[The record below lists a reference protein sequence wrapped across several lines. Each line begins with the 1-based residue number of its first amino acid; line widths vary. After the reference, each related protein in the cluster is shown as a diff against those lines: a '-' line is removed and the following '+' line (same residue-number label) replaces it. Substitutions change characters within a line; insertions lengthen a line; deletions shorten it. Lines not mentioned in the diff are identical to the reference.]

1 MALIQCKECGKTIS
15 DKAAA
20 CPHCGAPVSKENPV
34 TCYECGQVLTSSNL
48 DACPSCGAPLKKN
61 VTTHKRKLLG
71 IRVPIMILILVAS
84 IIFVYS
90 FVSCFTYKTV
100 IKTENSSYDDYSGEV
115 MYDAYVLTHDNIL
128 RLFDHGGSS
137 YRKHSRE
144 AAITNAID
152 DAEEFYLE
160 ELVPFLVIPAIA
172 ILVFTLLLVFLNKGR
187 RKCPC

>member
-34 TCYECGQVLTSSNL
+34 TCDECGQVLPSSNL
-48 DACPSCGAPLKKN
+48 DTCPNCGAPLKKK

-100 IKTENSSYDDYSGEV
+100 IKTENTRKDSQGEV
-115 MYDAYVLTHDNIL
+115 SYDAYVLTHDNIL
-128 RLFDHGGSS
+128 RFFDYGGSS
-137 YRKHSRE
+137 YRDNSRE
-144 AAITNAID
+144 AAITNATD
-152 DAEEFYLE
+152 DAEENYLE
-160 ELVPFLVIPAIA
+160 WLVPFLVIPAIVIFVLSLA
-172 ILVFTLLLVFLNKGR
+172 LVFLNKGR